1 MGIYAA
7 AMCIMGMLV
16 PVPIV
21 ASVAAAFPNEN
32 IAAVQMIIGII
43 PLMMALSAMLVSS
56 QLASRVSKKKTTLV
70 GHAIV
75 MLAGASVLVF
85 HDSLAQVLAA
95 SAVMGLGLGAVQN
108 STDALIADYFGGKQ
122 RSFVMGI
129 YSTFVALGG
138 IIWTM
143 VSGILGS
150 AEWFHSYAAY
160 FIMIIF
166 IVIEAVCLPEGHL
179 EPKRKVNV
187 FANMPKEVAIITLMS
202 FVFVLTFQ
210 LFCFVFVLTFQLFS
224 SNVSLLVVGRG
235 FGGTVEAGLAS
246 TVMTVAG
253 IAAGL
258 LVGPLFAK
266 FKNLAMP
273 IAWGVTLVGLGLTL
287 VAPAFMVLCV
297 AGFVVAL
304 GKETYVP
311 LEGNFAAGNSA
322 PEGRAFNLAIGMA
335 GINFGMAL
343 SPIVFEAVTSPFG
356 ATIDQKFI
364 AGMIVCAACVVFG
377 AIKYRKL
384 TPAQLAEAEKMAAS
398 GEAEQPLE

>member
-1 MGIYAA
+1 MDKTKIKYLVGIYAA

-21 ASVAAAFPNEN
+21 ASVAAAFPDEN

-70 GHAIV
+70 GHVIV

-85 HDSLAQVLAA
+85 HDSLGQVLAA

-160 FIMIIF
+160 FIMIVF

-202 FVFVLTFQ
+202 
-210 LFCFVFVLTFQLFS
+210 FVFVLTFQLFS

-311 LEGNFAAGNSA
+311 LEGNLPPATL
-322 PEGRAFNLAIGMA
+322 PPRDVRL
-335 GINFGMAL
+335 
-343 SPIVFEAVTSPFG
+343 TSP
-356 ATIDQKFI
+356 
-364 AGMIVCAACVVFG
+364 
-377 AIKYRKL
+377 
-384 TPAQLAEAEKMAAS
+384 LAWRAS
-398 GEAEQPLE
+398 TLVWRCLPLCLRP

>member
-1 MGIYAA
+1 MDKTKIKYLVGIYAA

-70 GHAIV
+70 GHVIV

-85 HDSLAQVLAA
+85 HDSLGQVLAA

-160 FIMIIF
+160 FIMIVF
-166 IVIEAVCLPEGHL
+166 IIIEAVCLPEGHL

-202 FVFVLTFQ
+202 
-210 LFCFVFVLTFQLFS
+210 FVFVLTFQLFS

-311 LEGNFAAGNSA
+311 LEGNFAAGNSV

-398 GEAEQPLE
+398 GEAE

>member
-1 MGIYAA
+1 MDKTKIKYLVGIYAA

-43 PLMMALSAMLVSS
+43 PLMMAVSAMLVSS

-70 GHAIV
+70 GHVIV

-160 FIMIIF
+160 FIMIVF

-187 FANMPKEVAIITLMS
+187 FANMPKEVAIITVMS
-202 FVFVLTFQ
+202 
-210 LFCFVFVLTFQLFS
+210 FVFVLTFQLFS

-266 FKNLAMP
+266 FKNLSMP

-322 PEGRAFNLAIGMA
+322 PEGRTFNLAIGMA

-398 GEAEQPLE
+398 GEAE

>member
-1 MGIYAA
+1 MDKTKIKYLVGIYAA

-43 PLMMALSAMLVSS
+43 PLMMAVSAMLVSS

-70 GHAIV
+70 GHVIV

-160 FIMIIF
+160 FIMIVF

-187 FANMPKEVAIITLMS
+187 FANMPKEVAIITVMS
-202 FVFVLTFQ
+202 
-210 LFCFVFVLTFQLFS
+210 FVFVLTFQLFS

-266 FKNLAMP
+266 FKNLSMP

-311 LEGNFAAGNSA
+311 LEGNFAAGTLL
-322 PEGRAFNLAIGMA
+322 PRDVRL
-335 GINFGMAL
+335 
-343 SPIVFEAVTSPFG
+343 TSP
-356 ATIDQKFI
+356 
-364 AGMIVCAACVVFG
+364 
-377 AIKYRKL
+377 
-384 TPAQLAEAEKMAAS
+384 LAWRAS
-398 GEAEQPLE
+398 TLAWHCLPLCLRP

>member
-1 MGIYAA
+1 MDKTKIKYLVGIYAA

-70 GHAIV
+70 GHIIV

-85 HDSLAQVLAA
+85 HDSLGQVLAA

-108 STDALIADYFGGKQ
+108 SSDALIADYFGGKQ

-210 LFCFVFVLTFQLFS
+210 LFS

-304 GKETYVP
+304 GKETYVRW
-311 LEGNFAAGNSA
+311 
-322 PEGRAFNLAIGMA
+322 RAILPPAT
-335 GINFGMAL
+335 L
-343 SPIVFEAVTSPFG
+343 PPRDVRLTSP
-356 ATIDQKFI
+356 
-364 AGMIVCAACVVFG
+364 
-377 AIKYRKL
+377 
-384 TPAQLAEAEKMAAS
+384 LAWQVSTLAWHCL
-398 GEAEQPLE
+398 PLCLRP

>member
-1 MGIYAA
+1 MDKTKIKYLVGIYAA

-43 PLMMALSAMLVSS
+43 PLMMAVSAMLVSS

-70 GHAIV
+70 GHVIV

-160 FIMIIF
+160 FIMIVF

-179 EPKRKVNV
+179 EPRRKVNV
-187 FANMPKEVAIITLMS
+187 FANMPKEVAIITVMS
-202 FVFVLTFQ
+202 
-210 LFCFVFVLTFQLFS
+210 FVFVLTFQLFS

-266 FKNLAMP
+266 FKNLSMP

-311 LEGNFAAGNSA
+311 LEGNFAASNSA

-364 AGMIVCAACVVFG
+364 AGIIVCAACVVFG

-398 GEAEQPLE
+398 GEAE

>member
-1 MGIYAA
+1 MDKTKIKYLVGIYAA

-43 PLMMALSAMLVSS
+43 PLMMAVSAMLVSS

-70 GHAIV
+70 GHVIV

-160 FIMIIF
+160 FIMIVF

-187 FANMPKEVAIITLMS
+187 FANMPKEVAIITVMS
-202 FVFVLTFQ
+202 
-210 LFCFVFVLTFQLFS
+210 FVFVLTFQLFS

-266 FKNLAMP
+266 FKNLSMP

-287 VAPAFMVLCV
+287 VVPAFMVLCV

-311 LEGNFAAGNSA
+311 LE
-322 PEGRAFNLAIGMA
+322 AILPPA
-335 GINFGMAL
+335 TL
-343 SPIVFEAVTSPFG
+343 LPRDVRLTSP
-356 ATIDQKFI
+356 
-364 AGMIVCAACVVFG
+364 
-377 AIKYRKL
+377 
-384 TPAQLAEAEKMAAS
+384 LAWRAS
-398 GEAEQPLE
+398 TLAWHCLPLCLRP

>member
-1 MGIYAA
+1 MDKTKIKYLVGIYAA

-21 ASVAAAFPNEN
+21 ASVAQSFPNEN

-43 PLMMALSAMLVSS
+43 PLMMAISAMLVSS

-70 GHAIV
+70 GHTV
-75 MLAGASVLVF
+75 MMLAGASVLLF
-85 HDSLAQVLAA
+85 HSALWQVLAA

-122 RSFVMGI
+122 RSFIMGI

-143 VSGILGS
+143 VSGMLGS
-150 AEWFHSYAAY
+150 HEWFHSYGAY
-160 FIMIIF
+160 FIMIVF
-166 IVIEAVCLPEGHL
+166 IIIEAICLPEGHL
-179 EPKRKVNV
+179 EPKRKTNV
-187 FANMPKEVAIITLMS
+187 FKNMPKEVAIITLMS
-202 FVFVLTFQ
+202 FL
-210 LFCFVFVLTFQLFS
+210 FVLTFQLFS
-224 SNVSLLVVGRG
+224 SNVSLIVVGRG

-246 TVMTVAG
+246 TVMTIAG

-258 LVGPLFAK
+258 FVGPLFAK
-266 FKNLAMP
+266 FKNRAMP
-273 IAWGVTLVGLGLTL
+273 IAWCVTLIGLALTL
-287 VAPAFMVLCV
+287 VAPSFMVLCI
-297 AGFVVAL
+297 AGFVVSL

-343 SPIVFEAVTSPFG
+343 SPIVFEAVTAPFG
-356 ATIDQKFI
+356 STIDQKFI
-364 AGMIVCAACVVFG
+364 AGMILCAVLVVFG
-377 AIKYRKL
+377 FFKYRKL
-384 TPAQLAEAEKMAAS
+384 TAAQIAEAQRMA
-398 GEAEQPLE
+398 EEE

>member
-1 MGIYAA
+1 MDKTKIKYLVGIYAA

-43 PLMMALSAMLVSS
+43 PLMMAVSAMLVSS

-70 GHAIV
+70 GHVIV

-160 FIMIIF
+160 FIMIVF

-187 FANMPKEVAIITLMS
+187 FANMPKEVAIITVMS
-202 FVFVLTFQ
+202 
-210 LFCFVFVLTFQLFS
+210 FVFVLTFQLFS

-253 IAAGL
+253 IGL
-258 LVGPLFAK
+258 
-266 FKNLAMP
+266 
-273 IAWGVTLVGLGLTL
+273 
-287 VAPAFMVLCV
+287 AFWWARCLPSSRTCRCR
-297 AGFVVAL
+297 
-304 GKETYVP
+304 
-311 LEGNFAAGNSA
+311 SR
-322 PEGRAFNLAIGMA
+322 RA
-335 GINFGMAL
+335 
-343 SPIVFEAVTSPFG
+343 
-356 ATIDQKFI
+356 
-364 AGMIVCAACVVFG
+364 
-377 AIKYRKL
+377 
-384 TPAQLAEAEKMAAS
+384 
-398 GEAEQPLE
+398 

>member
-1 MGIYAA
+1 MDKTKIKYLVGIYAA

-70 GHAIV
+70 GHVIV

-85 HDSLAQVLAA
+85 HDSLGQVLAA

-160 FIMIIF
+160 FSMIIF

-187 FANMPKEVAIITLMS
+187 FANMPKEVAIITVMS
-202 FVFVLTFQ
+202 L
-210 LFCFVFVLTFQLFS
+210 VFVLTFQLFS
-224 SNVSLLVVGRG
+224 SNVSLLIVGRG

-266 FKNLAMP
+266 FKNLSMP

-311 LEGNFAAGNSA
+311 LEGNFAAGNSV

-398 GEAEQPLE
+398 GEAE

>member
-1 MGIYAA
+1 MDKTKIKYLVGIYAA

-70 GHAIV
+70 GHIIV

-85 HDSLAQVLAA
+85 HDSLGQVLAA

-166 IVIEAVCLPEGHL
+166 IVIEAVCLPEGRL

-202 FVFVLTFQ
+202 
-210 LFCFVFVLTFQLFS
+210 FVFVLTFQLFS

-311 LEGNFAAGNSA
+311 LEGNLPPATL
-322 PEGRAFNLAIGMA
+322 PPRDVRL
-335 GINFGMAL
+335 
-343 SPIVFEAVTSPFG
+343 TSP
-356 ATIDQKFI
+356 
-364 AGMIVCAACVVFG
+364 
-377 AIKYRKL
+377 
-384 TPAQLAEAEKMAAS
+384 LAWQVSTLAWHCL
-398 GEAEQPLE
+398 PLCLRP

>member
-1 MGIYAA
+1 MDKTKIKYLVGIYAA

-43 PLMMALSAMLVSS
+43 PLMMAVSAMLVSS

-70 GHAIV
+70 GHVIV

-160 FIMIIF
+160 FIMIVF

-187 FANMPKEVAIITLMS
+187 FANMPKEVAIITVMS
-202 FVFVLTFQ
+202 
-210 LFCFVFVLTFQLFS
+210 FVFVLTFQLFS

-246 TVMTVAG
+246 T
-253 IAAGL
+253 
-258 LVGPLFAK
+258 
-266 FKNLAMP
+266 
-273 IAWGVTLVGLGLTL
+273 
-287 VAPAFMVLCV
+287 
-297 AGFVVAL
+297 
-304 GKETYVP
+304 
-311 LEGNFAAGNSA
+311 S
-322 PEGRAFNLAIGMA
+322 
-335 GINFGMAL
+335 
-343 SPIVFEAVTSPFG
+343 
-356 ATIDQKFI
+356 
-364 AGMIVCAACVVFG
+364 
-377 AIKYRKL
+377 
-384 TPAQLAEAEKMAAS
+384 
-398 GEAEQPLE
+398 